1 MIPVAYT
8 ILAGVFFEFLAD
20 LKRRKNDYKINN
32 TLVKKLHIDQ
42 NGNILSEETK
52 SSELKVGDVILI
64 ENNSQ
69 IMADCLLLYANDK
82 NG

>member
-32 TLVKKLHIDQ
+32 TLVKKLYID
-42 NGNILSEETK
+42 
-52 SSELKVGDVILI
+52 
-64 ENNSQ
+64 
-69 IMADCLLLYANDK
+69 
-82 NG
+82 